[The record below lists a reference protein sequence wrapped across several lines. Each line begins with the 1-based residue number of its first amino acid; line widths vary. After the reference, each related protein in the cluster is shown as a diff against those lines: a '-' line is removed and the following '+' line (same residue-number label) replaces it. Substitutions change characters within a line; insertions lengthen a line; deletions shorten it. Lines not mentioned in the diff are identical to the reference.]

1 MDDKGS
7 KYYYSRLTD
16 DEKDIYNRICTSLLN
31 FEPKLFINRASYTD
45 IHKILN
51 AVLFDNPVFFY
62 LNSNGIMIARGP
74 LGIEL
79 RFGYD
84 YSQSD
89 ADALWQKAQSRID
102 DFMTRIKPNMKPL
115 AKQIEAHRWM
125 QQNIKI
131 AQQPYDKTCFS
142 LVGALVKGECV
153 CEGFA
158 HAYKLICDRLHLASI
173 IVTGVGHLP
182 DGSSQLHAWNITRID
197 GVTAHI
203 DVTWDTIYGLGSY
216 DYFNLTDDE
225 ISVDHEFD
233 RAVYPKCDNNS
244 LGYFSINKLVA
255 KDLSELINLIKKN
268 AHNDFF
274 SVKLEFQWENE
285 YFRKCGFPQGQVRY
299 NKARNIVFYKKYS
312 CT

>member
-7 KYYYSRLTD
+7 KYYYSRLST
-16 DEKDIYNRICTSLLN
+16 DEKDIYNNISNALLK
-31 FEPKLFINRASYTD
+31 FEPTLFIKNISSLD

-62 LNSNGIMIARGP
+62 LNSRGIMIARSQ
-74 LGIEL
+74 
-79 RFGYD
+79 FGLQLQFQYD
-84 YSQSD
+84 YSKSE
-89 ADALWQKAQSRID
+89 AEAMWQKAQRKID
-102 DFMTRIKPNMKPL
+102 EFMTRIKPDMKPL

-131 AQQPYDKTCFS
+131 ATEPYDITCFS
-142 LVGALVKGECV
+142 LVGALVKGSCV

-173 IVTGVGHLP
+173 IVTGTGHLP
-182 DGSSQLHAWNITRID
+182 DGTSQLHAWNITRID
-197 GVTAHI
+197 GIVSHI

-233 RAVYPKCDNNS
+233 RNAYPTCNNNS
-244 LGYFSINKLVA
+244 LGYFTINKL
-255 KDLSELINLIKKN
+255 I
-268 AHNDFF
+268 AHNENELKNIIDANKNKEFF
-274 SVKLEFQWENE
+274 SVKLEFKCSISC
-285 YFRKCGFPQGQVRY
+285 FARCGFPRGEIRL
-299 NKARNIVFYKKYS
+299 NKARNIVFVRKN
-312 CT
+312 

>member
-31 FEPKLFINRASYTD
+31 FEPTLSVKAVSSSD
-45 IHKILN
+45 MHKILN

-62 LNSNGIMIARGP
+62 LNSNGIMIARSP
-74 LGIEL
+74 LGLEL
-79 RFGYD
+79 RFQYD
-84 YSQSD
+84 YTKSE
-89 ADALWQKAQSRID
+89 ADAMWQKAQSRID
-102 DFMTRIKPNMKPL
+102 EFMTRIKPSMKPL

-131 AQQPYDKTCFS
+131 AQQPYDKNCFS

-173 IVTGVGHLP
+173 IVTGTGHLP
-182 DGSSQLHAWNITRID
+182 DGSTQLHAWNITRIN
-197 GVTAHI
+197 GITTHI
-203 DVTWDTIYGLGSY
+203 DVTWDTIFGVGAY

-225 ISVDHEFD
+225 IAADHDFD
-233 RAVYPKCDNNS
+233 RGMYPTCTSKS
-244 LGYFSINKLVA
+244 LSYFTLNRLVA
-255 KDLSELINLIKKN
+255 HNENELRSIVTANRNKE
-268 AHNDFF
+268 FF
-274 SVKLEFQWENE
+274 SVKLEFPCNN
-285 YFRKCGFPQGQVRY
+285 YCLARCGFPRGAIRL
-299 NKARNIVFYKKYS
+299 NKVRNIVSYKKV
-312 CT
+312 